1 MVSLVKPFNAVHS
14 SLLTVFTFV
23 YMCQAPRTQA
33 MQPHKQKE
41 RPKAKS
47 LESEQQ
53 RVPRPLRGS
62 RSTKRQ
68 VRFAGLPFAGGA
80 RCYRKGFV
88 HAIAIF
94 AADAALKTSAQDY
107 ADQVKLAMLQNPF
120 DLGNDTLFEDWKT
133 VARLAQAVTQI
144 EAEFRKIYDAASDL
158 STGSAAGFA
167 TMPTLASPQGVAS
180 GELEVVKEIQATDH
194 NNAANA
200 STMLNALNRKC
211 TSMTVT

>member
-1 MVSLVKPFNAVHS
+1 M
-14 SLLTVFTFV
+14 
-23 YMCQAPRTQA
+23 
-33 MQPHKQKE
+33 
-41 RPKAKS
+41 
-47 LESEQQ
+47 
-53 RVPRPLRGS
+53 PLP
-62 RSTKRQ
+62 STTLAAIQ
-68 VRFAGLPFAGGA
+68 TAGA
-80 RCYRKGFV
+80 
-88 HAIAIF
+88 AIF

-180 GELEVVKEIQATDH
+180 GELEVVKEIQATD
-194 NNAANA
+194 AVVKKSPAMLRRARA
-200 STMLNALNRKC
+200 SRKRLAR
-211 TSMTVT
+211 

>member
-1 MVSLVKPFNAVHS
+1 M
-14 SLLTVFTFV
+14 
-23 YMCQAPRTQA
+23 
-33 MQPHKQKE
+33 
-41 RPKAKS
+41 
-47 LESEQQ
+47 
-53 RVPRPLRGS
+53 PLP
-62 RSTKRQ
+62 STTLAAIQ
-68 VRFAGLPFAGGA
+68 TAGA
-80 RCYRKGFV
+80 
-88 HAIAIF
+88 AIF

-180 GELEVVKEIQATDH
+180 GELEVVKEIQATD
-194 NNAANA
+194 AVIKKSPA
-200 STMLNALNRKC
+200 MLRRARADQTGHSDLRGNALKLLARLVQILNTTDFARIDRRQV
-211 TSMTVT
+211 VTEVGLPRGSVGAAIVKLVQSGYLVQGPSGTFKLTARSAR

>member
-1 MVSLVKPFNAVHS
+1 M
-14 SLLTVFTFV
+14 
-23 YMCQAPRTQA
+23 
-33 MQPHKQKE
+33 
-41 RPKAKS
+41 
-47 LESEQQ
+47 
-53 RVPRPLRGS
+53 PLP
-62 RSTKRQ
+62 STTLAAIQ
-68 VRFAGLPFAGGA
+68 TAGA
-80 RCYRKGFV
+80 
-88 HAIAIF
+88 AIF

-180 GELEVVKEIQATDH
+180 GELEVVKEIQATD
-194 NNAANA
+194 AVVKKSPA
-200 STMLNALNRKC
+200 MLRRARADQTAHPDLRGNALKLLARLVQILNTTDFARIDRRQV
-211 TSMTVT
+211 VTEVGLPRGSVGAAIVKLVQSGYLVQGPSGTFKLTARSTR